1 MILLMTKTID
11 KTIIKKKKKKKKII
25 KEKKRKKCH
34 KFHERNQRKYE

>member
-11 KTIIKKKKKKKKII
+11 KKII
-25 KEKKRKKCH
+25 KEKKCH

>member
-11 KTIIKKKKKKKKII
+11 KTIIKKKKTII
-25 KEKKRKKCH
+25 KEKKEKKCH